1 MKRKRTPIAEDDPFI
16 QPEPAA
22 LMLGVTTQ
30 TLGQWRIRGGG
41 PPYIS
46 LGAKRGWD
54 LVEWARSKARTS
66 TSAPIADTNP
76 EMMPPTEWPAS
87 LSACSVASR
96 SSLASWIT

>member
-1 MKRKRTPIAEDDPFI
+1 M
-16 QPEPAA
+16 QPEAAA

-46 LGAKRGWD
+46 LGAKRGRVLYNRQD

-66 TSAPIADTNP
+66 TSA
-76 EMMPPTEWPAS
+76 
-87 LSACSVASR
+87 
-96 SSLASWIT
+96 SLAAGLALIFALIGGVA

>member
-1 MKRKRTPIAEDDPFI
+1 MKRKRTPIAQDGPFM
-16 QPEPAA
+16 QPEAAA

-46 LGAKRGWD
+46 LGAKRGRVLYNRQD

-66 TSAPIADTNP
+66 TSA
-76 EMMPPTEWPAS
+76 
-87 LSACSVASR
+87 
-96 SSLASWIT
+96 SLAAGLALIFALIGGVA